1 MADSGR
7 TKQLISQT
15 MIYGL
20 GIMLNRSVSF
30 ILIPVYTNYF
40 SPAELGVFTLVQSLS
55 IFLGFVYALGLETA
69 FMKKFIDAG
78 DNERRKNIYSS
89 TLIFLLL
96 SSVTLSFL

>member
-69 FMKKFIDAG
+69 FMKNSLMQAITKE
-78 DNERRKNIYSS
+78 ERTSI
-89 TLIFLLL
+89 LPH
-96 SSVTLSFL
+96 